1 MVLNNVKQGI
11 IMEIILLSDV
21 ENLGESGDVVTVK
34 PGYARNKLI
43 PQGLALRASNRNIAI
58 ASEKNRV
65 AEAKLDRENQAM
77 NALAKKL
84 SKVEITI
91 EVKVGDEEK
100 MFGSITNKDIH
111 KELMD
116 KGFELERSQITIKDP
131 IKALGIYHIQVK
143 VSKDIVSD
151 VKLYVIKG

>member
-1 MVLNNVKQGI
+1 MK
-11 IMEIILLSDV
+11 IILLSDV
-21 ENLGESGDVVTVK
+21 ENLGESGDVIAVK

-43 PQGLALRASNRNIAI
+43 PQGLALRASNRNIAV
-58 ASEKNRV
+58 ANENKRV
-65 AEAKLDRENQAM
+65 AAAKLERENQAL
-77 NALAKKL
+77 NVLAKKL

-111 KELMD
+111 KELID
-116 KGFELERSQITIKDP
+116 KGFEIEKNQISIEEP
-131 IKALGIYHIQVK
+131 IKALGIYHINVK
-143 VSKDIVSD
+143 ISKNITSD

>member
-1 MVLNNVKQGI
+1 MK
-11 IMEIILLSDV
+11 IILLSDV
-21 ENLGESGDVVTVK
+21 ENLGESGDVIAVN

-43 PQGLALRASNRNIAI
+43 PQGLALRASNRNIAV
-58 ASEKNRV
+58 ANENKRV
-65 AEAKLDRENQAM
+65 ATAKLERENQAL
-77 NALAKKL
+77 NVLAKKL

-111 KELMD
+111 KELID
-116 KGFELERSQITIKDP
+116 KGFELEKNQISIEES
-131 IKALGIYHIQVK
+131 IKALGIYHINVK
-143 VSKDIVSD
+143 ISKDITSD

>member
-1 MVLNNVKQGI
+1 MK
-11 IMEIILLSDV
+11 IILLSDV
-21 ENLGESGDVVTVK
+21 ENLGESGDVIAVN

-43 PQGLALRASNRNIAI
+43 PQGLALRASNRNIAV
-58 ASEKNRV
+58 ANENKRV
-65 AEAKLDRENQAM
+65 ATAKLERENQAL
-77 NALAKKL
+77 NVLAKKL

-111 KELMD
+111 KELID
-116 KGFELERSQITIKDP
+116 KGFEIEKNQISIEEP
-131 IKALGIYHIQVK
+131 IKALGIYHINVK
-143 VSKDIVSD
+143 ISKDITSD

>member
-1 MVLNNVKQGI
+1 MK
-11 IMEIILLSDV
+11 IILLSDV
-21 ENLGESGDVVTVK
+21 ENLGESGDVIAVN

-43 PQGLALRASNRNIAI
+43 PQGLALRASNRNIAVTN
-58 ASEKNRV
+58 ENKRV
-65 AEAKLDRENQAM
+65 ATAKLERENQAL
-77 NALAKKL
+77 NVLAKKL

-111 KELMD
+111 KELID
-116 KGFELERSQITIKDP
+116 KGFEIERNQISIKEP
-131 IKALGIYHIQVK
+131 IKALGIYHINVK
-143 VSKDIVSD
+143 ISKDITSD

>member
-1 MVLNNVKQGI
+1 MK
-11 IMEIILLSDV
+11 IILLSDV
-21 ENLGESGDVVTVK
+21 ENLGESGDVIAVN

-43 PQGLALRASNRNIAI
+43 PQGLALRASNRNIAV
-58 ASEKNRV
+58 ANENKRV
-65 AEAKLDRENQAM
+65 ATAKLERENQAL
-77 NALAKKL
+77 NVFAKKL

-111 KELMD
+111 KELID
-116 KGFELERSQITIKDP
+116 KGFEIEKNQISIEEP
-131 IKALGIYHIQVK
+131 IKALGIYHINVK
-143 VSKDIVSD
+143 ISKDITSD